1 MFEGKEI
8 IIVHPSGERVKGI
21 IAGCDEEKGV
31 TVISA
36 ENPEKILYCN
46 IGENEE
52 KKEQL
57 RWFIEAAREEREWDI
72 VEELVKRKKIK
83 EKTTAFY
90 RFTGRIVGALQEELH
105 NKCPFK

>member
-52 KKEQL
+52 KKE
-57 RWFIEAAREEREWDI
+57 
-72 VEELVKRKKIK
+72 
-83 EKTTAFY
+83 
-90 RFTGRIVGALQEELH
+90 
-105 NKCPFK
+105 